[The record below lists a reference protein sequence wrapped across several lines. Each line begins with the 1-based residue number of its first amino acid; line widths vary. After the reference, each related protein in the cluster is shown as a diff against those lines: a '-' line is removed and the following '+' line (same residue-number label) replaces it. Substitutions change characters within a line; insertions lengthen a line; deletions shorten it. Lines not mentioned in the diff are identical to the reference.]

1 MLRISTKTCTRGKLM
16 LSRWHFALFLIP
28 PKYSGI
34 LSSSHLVRLT
44 TELHVTAKTQD
55 VILDTDSN
63 VTLMADVPSW
73 QL

>member
-1 MLRISTKTCTRGKLM
+1 MHSGGTHVVHLALRLVSYT
-16 LSRWHFALFLIP
+16 SV
-28 PKYSGI
+28 YSGI
-34 LSSSHLVRLT
+34 PSSSHLVRLT